1 MIIEELLSLV
11 QKRVK
16 SKGTSSM
23 AKAFW
28 RAMER
33 NIKNG
38 MEGRIGL
45 KHRKPTDEDLS
56 RWARNCALL
65 SNGLNPQWMPLSPRT
80 TITEARK
87 KKKKALPRA
96 IHNWMMLAS
105 PNEWTRD
112 YLNLLEGSW
121 KRTK

>member
-16 SKGTSSM
+16 SKGTPAT
-23 AKAFW
+23 AKIYW
-28 RAMER
+28 KMMER
-33 NIKNG
+33 AIENG

-45 KHRKPTDEDLS
+45 KPRKPTDEDLS
-56 RWARNCALL
+56 RWALNCALL
-65 SNGLNPQWMPLSPRT
+65 SNGLNPHWRPLSPKT
-80 TITEARK
+80 TITEARNR
-87 KKKKALPRA
+87 KKKALPRV

-112 YLNLLEGSW
+112 YVNLMEGSW